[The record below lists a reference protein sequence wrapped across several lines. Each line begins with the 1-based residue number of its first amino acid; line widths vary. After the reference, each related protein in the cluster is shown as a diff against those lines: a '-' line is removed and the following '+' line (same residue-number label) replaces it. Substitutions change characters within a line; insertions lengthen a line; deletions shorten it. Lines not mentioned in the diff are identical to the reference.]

1 MAIVGYILCW
11 KHIWQIL
18 SAWVESPVATADM
31 FHQMNSPFQTLSSLH
46 CSQLIFCI
54 GWHFLSIPECQ
65 KYNFDTDLKISPTWN
80 QSPTRKIN
88 KMNMKIHKLELPS
101 ALTNQSKLFDMF
113 QQMQQFPCCAA
124 LNWWY
129 VAIMVKSTFDSTLSV
144 ADDDEPSLILPCKLL
159 VQDCRILS
167 QKICKFKLP
176 SASTDQFKLF
186 PVLFLNYWKNQY
198 RPWYRVFF
206 YTGPPLKS

>member
-31 FHQMNSPFQTLSSLH
+31 FHQMNSPFQTLSALH
-46 CSQLIFCI
+46 CFQLIFLI
-54 GWHFLSIPECQ
+54 GWQYPSITECQ
-65 KYNFDTDLKISPTWN
+65 KKNWFRFKISPHVK
-80 QSPTRKIN
+80 SIN

-113 QQMQQFPCCAA
+113 QQIKKNPRCAA

-129 VAIMVKSTFDSTLSV
+129 VAIMVQSTF
-144 ADDDEPSLILPCKLL
+144 DDDEPSLILPRKQL

-186 PVLFLNYWKNQY
+186 PVLFLNYWKSQY